1 MSTSEAEPSLTADE
15 RYEQSLTYGLIIG
28 TAILSMIVCSLRV
41 SSHLEGSST
50 PEIRTSTTHELM
62 SPAALHKGHH
72 HKEVRI
78 G

>member
-1 MSTSEAEPSLTADE
+1 
-15 RYEQSLTYGLIIG
+15 
-28 TAILSMIVCSLRV
+28 MIVCSLRV

-78 G
+78 GRYRCLHRIGMPQSRLQLQS